1 MIQKNANDKIPNNL
15 SDDLPNNIRFGSAL
29 DEWEDEFE
37 TGEWIDEV
45 VAGGAKS
52 FI

>member
-15 SDDLPNNIRFGSAL
+15 SDDLPNNVRFGNAL
-29 DEWEDEFE
+29 GEWEDEFE

-45 VAGGAKS
+45 MTGGAKS